1 VKKLVFLFIA
11 FLFVLNIYS
20 QSVNYYDEGVNAME
34 NVRTLGA
41 NSGSLHTFGGRRYKG
56 TKGTPNLFDSLVSSN
71 ILLNGQEK
79 YIQVESDINVLINA
93 VIFRDASS
101 GELREIPSEK
111 VKELIFNKYDKKLIY
126 RTTKEIKF
134 DKKIKENKFYQVV
147 RESPYRLIMITYKTF
162 SKADNEPTFNSG
174 RQYDEFR
181 AERKFYLEDSK
192 GVFHQV
198 VFNKVD
204 YDCLV
209 QPSLLTKKELAKMF
223 PDKKKLIYTE
233 FEVKPDSV
241 SIERIISLLDKF

>member
-1 VKKLVFLFIA
+1 VKKLILLFIA
-11 FLFVLNIYS
+11 FLYVQNIYS
-20 QSVNYYDEGVNAME
+20 QTVNYYQEGVNALE
-34 NVRTLGA
+34 NVKTLGE

-56 TKGTPNLFDSLVSSN
+56 TKGTPNLFDTLVSSS
-71 ILLNGQEK
+71 ILINGQEK
-79 YIQVESDINVLINA
+79 YIQVESDINVLMNA
-93 VIFRDASS
+93 VIFRDPAT
-101 GELREIPSEK
+101 GELREIPSDK
-111 VKELIFNKYDKKLIY
+111 VTELIFSKYDKKLIY

-147 RESPYRLIMITYKTF
+147 REAPYRLIMITNKTF

-181 AERKFYLEDSK
+181 SERKFYLEDYK

-223 PDKKKLIYTE
+223 PDKKELIYTE

-241 SIERIISLLDKF
+241 SIERIISILNKF